1 MNQATPRVLYIAE
14 SPNRLALVDFNV
26 DDKHYDVDTV
36 KNSAEALAALKQQH
50 YDLIAIDA
58 NLPFYSGLQVWQ
70 AMTSQGSA
78 TPIKVVAAQQS
89 ASFAAEPSISAAGG
103 KAHIIDPA
111 TTWIHEQRSNHFHS
125 LTTAPTRPLDVH
137 QSVLER
143 AQTLDELRQHN
154 RNLELLNKVAQLLTS
169 TLDIE
174 EVIEQLVRTIT
185 ELIDIEGSSVWLLDE
200 TQNNDL
206 VCAAIFSEGQ
216 NITPEHLSLP
226 SGQGIAG
233 WVVQH
238 DQSAN
243 VANVATDPRFSS
255 TIDKNTGFN
264 TQSLLAIPLRTP
276 NKVVGVLELVNK
288 RKGQFQESD
297 RALAETLAAS
307 AAIAIENARLMQTLR
322 QNSEELQA
330 RNDELDAYAH
340 TVAHDLKN
348 PLTMIIGFSDLLRD
362 NFNSL
367 PPENLTLC
375 LEAIIEH
382 GMKMSAIIDTLL
394 KLAGV
399 RGAEQVKLDTVDMG
413 DVLKEAMK
421 RIELMLKQ
429 HNAIIVEP
437 DAWPPAQGYGPWLE
451 EVWYNYLSNALKYG
465 GIPPKL
471 ELGYDQREQD
481 MVRFWVKDNG
491 PGIQLENPDQLFVP
505 ALGTNTERKRN
516 SHGLGLSIVQ
526 RIVRRLG
533 GSVGVES
540 KPGEGS
546 TFYFT
551 LPRSVSKSQ

>member
-1 MNQATPRVLYIAE
+1 MNQTTARVLYIAE
-14 SPNRLALVDFNV
+14 NLNRHALVDFSV
-26 DDKHYDVDTV
+26 DDKQYDVDIV
-36 KNSAEALAALKQQH
+36 ANSEEAVAALKQQH

-58 NLPFYSGLQVWQ
+58 NLPFYSGMQVWQ
-70 AMTSQGSA
+70 AMTSQPLA
-78 TPIKVVAAQQS
+78 PPIRIIAPQ
-89 ASFAAEPSISAAGG
+89 PSIPLAVGSSSSAAAG
-103 KAHIIDPA
+103 KAQPIDPA
-111 TTWIHEQRSNHFHS
+111 TTWSEDQHNNHFHS
-125 LTTAPTRPLDVH
+125 LPISPAWPVDIP
-137 QSVLER
+137 QSVLAR

-200 TQNNDL
+200 RQNNDL
-206 VCAAIFSEGQ
+206 ICAAIFSEGQ
-216 NITPEHLSLP
+216 NITPEQLSLP

-238 DQSAN
+238 GQSAN
-243 VANVATDPRFSS
+243 VANVASDPRFSS
-255 TIDKNTGFN
+255 SIDKNTGFN
-264 TQSLLAIPLRTP
+264 THSLLAIPLRTP

-288 RKGQFQESD
+288 RNGQFQESD

-330 RNDELDAYAH
+330 RNEELDAYAH

-362 NFNSL
+362 NFDSL

-375 LEAIIEH
+375 LEAIVEH

-413 DVLKEAMK
+413 AVLKETMK

-429 HNAIIVEP
+429 HEAIIVEP
-437 DAWPPAQGYGPWLE
+437 DIWPPAQGYGPWLE

-471 ELGYDQREQD
+471 ELGYDQREKD

-491 PGIQLENPDQLFVP
+491 PGIHLENPDQLFVP
-505 ALGTNTERKRN
+505 ALGANTERKRN

-551 LPRSVSKSQ
+551 LPRSVSRSQ